1 AQEGLDRL
9 FKRLKFDYRKPDFRE
24 KVVSYLPTALRKGK
38 DDFVDTFLVL
48 YPAFATTRK
57 VLELITNMVID
68 ILFFLIHWL
77 EKLPEDFRMAP
88 DRVILKKLVDYLYQH
103 LSLKFFQQRFQM
115 LMSQLEAQD
124 STKTLEVEK
133 KARDCGIR
141 RATTSLAPT
150 PDAKKMQKKL
160 HPTPPSVAGPR
171 RDLTP
176 KKDTKNVD
184 LAIGGPTLPE
194 DGPEQPK
201 HTSADSGDV
210 IIHISAAGH
219 IPAVVPVFPLPDI
232 DM

>member
-1 AQEGLDRL
+1 MFSCFRKSRGSGHRKGKGGLLGHLWGRLLCFLTHVCSSSTRENQAQEGLDRL

-57 VLELITNMVID
+57 VLELITNMVMNGSPNDDFLRDYNMKRD

-133 KARDCGIR
+133 KARGR
-141 RATTSLAPT
+141 YLGRL
-150 PDAKKMQKKL
+150 
-160 HPTPPSVAGPR
+160 
-171 RDLTP
+171 
-176 KKDTKNVD
+176 
-184 LAIGGPTLPE
+184 E
-194 DGPEQPK
+194 
-201 HTSADSGDV
+201 
-210 IIHISAAGH
+210 
-219 IPAVVPVFPLPDI
+219 VVPVLAFTRELCRSLDLEVEFNTI
-232 DM
+232 VEY

>member
-1 AQEGLDRL
+1 M
-9 FKRLKFDYRKPDFRE
+9 KR
-24 KVVSYLPTALRKGK
+24 
-38 DDFVDTFLVL
+38 
-48 YPAFATTRK
+48 
-57 VLELITNMVID
+57 D